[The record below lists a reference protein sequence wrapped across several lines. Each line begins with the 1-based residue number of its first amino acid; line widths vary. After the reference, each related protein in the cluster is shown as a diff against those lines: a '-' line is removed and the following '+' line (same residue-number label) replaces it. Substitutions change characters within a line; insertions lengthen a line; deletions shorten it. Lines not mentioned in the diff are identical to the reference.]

1 MRTQRL
7 GHRSPVNDHF
17 RPSHQVDPLPAPS
30 GLTQRAIL
38 VRSTAHKSRLRS
50 MRKVGLLGAER
61 VDVGG
66 TMVDHV
72 HTFPIEV
79 EVKSL

>member
-1 MRTQRL
+1 
-7 GHRSPVNDHF
+7 
-17 RPSHQVDPLPAPS
+17 
-30 GLTQRAIL
+30 
-38 VRSTAHKSRLRS
+38 